1 MTSAGLLRAAGLA
14 GLVGGILIAIVNPV
28 AALSGVYAAASSRVA
43 PVLFAL
49 SVLIGIALVL
59 LGLVGVYVSQA
70 EATGTLGLL
79 GFLLSFLGM
88 IMIAGLYW
96 ARAFVVPPLQPAPA
110 GLLLTIS
117 VAALG
122 WLIFGI
128 ATLKGRIYPR
138 PASLVLMIGAV
149 LSAIP
154 GPATEVVLVLAIAWL
169 GYYLFSG
176 RRVAAAQAP
185 PRVS

>member
-1 MTSAGLLRAAGLA
+1 M
-14 GLVGGILIAIVNPV
+14 
-28 AALSGVYAAASSRVA
+28 
-43 PVLFAL
+43 LFAL
-49 SVLIGIALVL
+49 LVLIGIALLL
-59 LGLVGVYVSQA
+59 LGLVGIYVSQA
-70 EATGTLGLL
+70 EAIDTLGLI
-79 GFLLSFLGM
+79 GFLLTFLGM

-96 ARAFVVPPLQPAPA
+96 ARAFILPPFQLAPA

-128 ATLKGRIYPR
+128 ATFRARIYPR

-154 GPATEVVLVLAIAWL
+154 GPATEVVLVLAVAWL

-176 RRVAAAQAP
+176 RAASVAQTP

>member
-14 GLVGGILIAIVNPV
+14 GLV
-28 AALSGVYAAASSRVA
+28 
-43 PVLFAL
+43 
-49 SVLIGIALVL
+49 
-59 LGLVGVYVSQA
+59 
-70 EATGTLGLL
+70 
-79 GFLLSFLGM
+79 
-88 IMIAGLYW
+88 
-96 ARAFVVPPLQPAPA
+96 
-110 GLLLTIS
+110 LLTIS